1 MVWFGVRRL
10 YKSVDFNGALKR
22 CNDTDASLGG
32 AIRCETAFLQG
43 AYLAWS
49 L

>member
-1 MVWFGVRRL
+1 MLGVVGLTSSAGR
-10 YKSVDFNGALKR
+10 FH
-22 CNDTDASLGG
+22 TDRHFAGC